1 MPNSPKST
9 HKNTGAGGS
18 QSSSYE
24 QKKDAQDVVSLVDDL
39 LKKAVKSDAS
49 DVHFEPTGAELVVK
63 FRLDGVLSTVETLP
77 KSISDNVIARLK
89 VLGGLLTYR
98 SDIPQEG
105 RIEIGSMLS
114 DKTQESRHK
123 TQDSSGLRSGVWSLG
138 SGSQNDRV
146 IDQRLAVFP
155 TIHGQRAVVRLF
167 YSNIELMELAQLGFS
182 RDIYTALKKIAAKNQ
197 GVLLLTGPAG
207 SGKSTTLAA
216 LLRHILKTFTGRSVV
231 TLEDPVEIRID
242 GATQVQITPHG
253 QMTFPTALRS
263 LLRQDP
269 QVLMIGEIRD
279 AETARIVIEAGL
291 TGHLLMSTMHSG
303 TPAGALLRLL
313 EMGIEP
319 YQVTSSVSAVLNQ
332 RLVRKLCSK
341 CKRAE
346 PQTSVRGK
354 DRGQTPA
361 FEAVGCDDCF
371 NTGYKGRVL
380 IAEMVQLDSQL
391 RKAILAKADL
401 DELERILESKG
412 HTNMLTD
419 GERLVSDGITTQEEL
434 NKVCGIVLDDS

>member
-1 MPNSPKST
+1 MSANDYNSGTYGRKR
-9 HKNTGAGGS
+9 
-18 QSSSYE
+18 
-24 QKKDAQDVVSLVDDL
+24 DAQDVVSLVDDL
-39 LKKAVKSDAS
+39 LEKAIKFGAS
-49 DVHFEPTGAELVVK
+49 DVHFEPTATELEVK
-63 FRLDGVLSTVETLP
+63 FRLDGVLSTIEKLP
-77 KSISDNVIARLK
+77 KTVSDNVVARLK

-98 SDIPQEG
+98 NDIPQEG
-105 RIEIGSMLS
+105 RIEIAGRR
-114 DKTQESRHK
+114 DERI
-123 TQDSSGLRSGVWSLG
+123 
-138 SGSQNDRV
+138 

-167 YSNIELMELAQLGFS
+167 YSNIELIELEQLGFS
-182 RDIYTALKKIAAKNQ
+182 KDIYAVLKQIAAQSQ

-216 LLRHILKTFTGRSVV
+216 VLRHILKRFPGKSVV
-231 TLEDPVEIRID
+231 TLEDPVEIRI
-242 GATQVQITPHG
+242 GGTTQVQITPHG

-269 QVLMIGEIRD
+269 QVLMLGEIRD
-279 AETARIVIEAGL
+279 AETARIAIEAGL

-319 YQVTSSVSAVLNQ
+319 YQVTSSISAVLNQ
-332 RLVRKLCSK
+332 RLVRKLCTK
-341 CKRAE
+341 CKRE
-346 PQTSVRGK
+346 VETG
-354 DRGQTPA
+354 A

-380 IAEMVQLDSQL
+380 IAEMVQLDGHL

-401 DELERILESKG
+401 EELEALLMSRG
-412 HTNMLTD
+412 HTNILAD
-419 GERLVSDGITTQEEL
+419 GWRLVNEGITTQDEL
-434 NKVCGIVLDDS
+434 NKICGMTA

>member
-1 MPNSPKST
+1 MGLSHCNKSP
-9 HKNTGAGGS
+9 
-18 QSSSYE
+18 YE
-24 QKKDAQDVVSLVDDL
+24 HSENVKDVVSLVDDL
-39 LKKAVKSDAS
+39 LTKGVECGAS
-49 DVHFEPTGAELVVK
+49 DIHFEPTGAELAIK
-63 FRLDGVLSTVETLP
+63 FRLDGVLSTVEKLP
-77 KSISDNVIARLK
+77 GTISGNIIARLK

-98 SDIPQEG
+98 NDIPQEG
-105 RIEIGSMLS
+105 RIEIG
-114 DKTQESRHK
+114 K
-123 TQDSSGLRSGVWSLG
+123 
-138 SGSQNDRV
+138 SQGNR
-146 IDQRLAVFP
+146 IMDQRLAVFP

-167 YSNIELMELAQLGFS
+167 YNNAELMELDQLGFS
-182 RDIYTALKKIAAKNQ
+182 KHLYTALKNIAAKNQ

-216 LLRHILKTFTGRSVV
+216 LLRHIIKSYAGKSVV

-279 AETARIVIEAGL
+279 AETAKIAIEAGL

-303 TPAGALLRLL
+303 SPAGALLRLL

-332 RLVRKLCSK
+332 RLVRRLCNK
-341 CKRAE
+341 CKQKNEKTGLFNA
-346 PQTSVRGK
+346 T
-354 DRGQTPA
+354 
-361 FEAVGCDDCF
+361 GCDDCF
-371 NTGYKGRVL
+371 NTGYKGRIL
-380 IAEMVQLDSQL
+380 IAEIVQLDSQL

-401 DELERILESKG
+401 DELEIILKDRD
-412 HTNMLTD
+412 HTTMLTD
-419 GERLVSDGITTQEEL
+419 GKRLVNDGITTEEEL
-434 NKVCGIVLDDS
+434 NMVCGVFQGDSHAN

>member
-1 MPNSPKST
+1 MLNLLIDY
-9 HKNTGAGGS
+9 KNMVTSNHENG
-18 QSSSYE
+18 SSS
-24 QKKDAQDVVSLVDDL
+24 QKKDAQDVVSLVDEL
-39 LKKAVKSDAS
+39 LKRAVTSGAS
-49 DVHFEPTGAELVVK
+49 DVHFEPTGVGLMVK
-63 FRLDGVLSTVETLP
+63 FRLDGVLNTVEELP
-77 KSISDNVIARLK
+77 RSLSDNVIARLK

-98 SDIPQEG
+98 NDIPQEG
-105 RIEIGSMLS
+105 RIEISKRDERIM
-114 DKTQESRHK
+114 
-123 TQDSSGLRSGVWSLG
+123 
-138 SGSQNDRV
+138 
-146 IDQRLAVFP
+146 DQRLAVFP

-167 YSNIELMELAQLGFS
+167 YSNIELTDLGQLGFS
-182 RDIYTALKKIAAKNQ
+182 KDIYKALKMIAAKNQ

-216 LLRHILKTFTGRSVV
+216 LLRHILKSFPGKSVV
-231 TLEDPVEIRID
+231 TLEDPVEIMIE

-253 QMTFPTALRS
+253 QMTFPTGLRS

-279 AETARIVIEAGL
+279 AQTAKIAIEAGL

-303 TPAGALLRLL
+303 TPAGAFLRLL

-332 RLVRKLCSK
+332 RLVRKLCKK
-341 CKRAE
+341 CKQKIE
-346 PQTSVRGK
+346 KTGF
-354 DRGQTPA
+354 
-361 FEAVGCDDCF
+361 FEAAGCDACF

-401 DELERILESKG
+401 EELEALLMCKG
-412 HTNMLTD
+412 HTSMLAD
-419 GERLVSDGITTQEEL
+419 GERLISEGITTQEEL
-434 NKVCGIVLDDS
+434 NKVCGIASDDS